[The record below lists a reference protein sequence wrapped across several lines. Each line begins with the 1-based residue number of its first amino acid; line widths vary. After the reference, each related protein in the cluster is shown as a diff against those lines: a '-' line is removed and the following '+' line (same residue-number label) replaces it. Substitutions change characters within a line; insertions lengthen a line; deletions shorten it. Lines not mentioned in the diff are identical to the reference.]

1 MATGEP
7 DPHLPRTH
15 GFGAPGTLGAHIGT
29 AGPCTTPERAVGSDE

>member
-15 GFGAPGTLGAHIGT
+15 GFGAPGTLGTHIGT